1 MSDFNVAI
9 QTVLKNEGG
18 FVDDP
23 RDAGGATQWG
33 ISLRFLHDPAIDGDF
48 DGDGDEDVEDVRA
61 MTREQAIALYRTV
74 FWDALRLGEIRDQQ
88 LATKMLDLAVNVGK
102 VAAVKI
108 LQRVVAVAADGKLG
122 DVTLGVV
129 NVCSTGEDVE
139 NLLSE
144 LRLEAI
150 RYYASIPAAKSQP
163 YLRGWILRAL
173 A

>member
-1 MSDFNVAI
+1 MSDFNAAI

-48 DGDGDEDVEDVRA
+48 DGDGDEDVDDVRQ
-61 MTREQAIALYRTV
+61 MTQEQAIALYRSV
-74 FWDALRLGEIRDQQ
+74 FWDALRLGEIHYQSV
-88 LATKMLDLAVNVGK
+88 ATKMLDLAVNVGK

-108 LQRVVAVAADGKLG
+108 LQRALGCEVDGVLG
-122 DVTLGVV
+122 PRTLTVINGQGAPLV
-129 NVCSTGEDVE
+129 
-139 NLLSE
+139 LSA

-150 RYYASIPAAKSQP
+150 AYYASIPAAKSQP

>member
-18 FVDDP
+18 FVNDP
-23 RDAGGATQWG
+23 RDPGGATQWG
-33 ISLRFLHDPAIDGDF
+33 ISLRFIHDPAIDGDF
-48 DGDGDEDVEDVRA
+48 DGDGDEDVEDVRS

-74 FWDALRLGEIRDQQ
+74 FWDALRLGEIEDQQ
-88 LATKMLDLAVNVGK
+88 VATKMLDLAVNVGK

-108 LQRVVAVAADGKLG
+108 LQRALGCEVDGVLGIRTLTAVNGLIAPS
-122 DVTLGVV
+122 V
-129 NVCSTGEDVE
+129 
-139 NLLSE
+139 LSA

-150 RYYASIPAAKSQP
+150 AYYASIPAAKSQP

>member
-18 FVDDP
+18 FVNDP
-23 RDAGGATQWG
+23 RDAGGATRWG

-48 DGDGDEDVEDVRA
+48 DGDGDEDVDDVRQ
-61 MTREQAIALYRTV
+61 MTREQAIALYRSV
-74 FWDALRLGEIRDQQ
+74 FWDALRLGEIRNQQ
-88 LATKMLDLAVNVGK
+88 LATKVLDLAVNVGK

-108 LQRVVAVAADGKLG
+108 LQRALGCEVDG
-122 DVTLGVV
+122 VLGVKTLTECNRGLV
-129 NVCSTGEDVE
+129 
-139 NLLSE
+139 SE
-144 LRLEAI
+144 TLPALRLEAI
-150 RYYASIPAAKSQP
+150 SYYASIPAAKSQP

>member
-1 MSDFNVAI
+1 MSDFNIAI
-9 QTVLKNEGG
+9 ETVLKNEGG
-18 FVDDP
+18 FVNDP

-48 DGDGDEDVEDVRA
+48 DGDGDEDVDDVRK
-61 MTREQAIALYRTV
+61 MTREQAIALYRSV
-74 FWDALRLGEIRDQQ
+74 FWDALRLSEIRDQQ

-108 LQRVVAVAADGKLG
+108 LQRAIRCEDDGVIG
-122 DVTLGVV
+122 PRTIAECNGAPGWESVMA
-129 NVCSTGEDVE
+129 
-139 NLLSE
+139 

>member
-18 FVDDP
+18 FVNDP

-33 ISLRFLHDPAIDGDF
+33 ISLRFLQDPAVDGDF
-48 DGDGDEDVEDVRA
+48 DGDGDQDVDDVRA
-61 MTREQAIALYRTV
+61 MTREQAIESYRAV
-74 FWDALRLGEIRDQQ
+74 FWDALRLGEIEDQQ

-108 LQRVVAVAADGKLG
+108 LQRALGIAVDGVLGPQTIAACNGFIGLDSA
-122 DVTLGVV
+122 DRMAT
-129 NVCSTGEDVE
+129 
-139 NLLSE
+139 
-144 LRLEAI
+144 LRLQAI
-150 RYYASIPAAKSQP
+150 AYYASIPAAKSQP
-163 YLRGWILRAL
+163 FLRGWILRAL